1 MLLTRYGPSV
11 LDLDIYYGL
20 ELIKKVYEEKTNSMV
35 WDMWLAKYP
44 WMDKDNFISFEDFKK
59 QMLGDPEKPKTKPKT
74 KEEIYKQADDILK
87 AFNKS
92 KGGTSHG
99 DI

>member
-1 MLLTRYGPSV
+1 M

-20 ELIKKVYEEKTNSMV
+20 ELIKKAYEEKTNSMV
-35 WDMWLAKYP
+35 WDMWISLYP
-44 WMDKDNFISFEDFKK
+44 NMDKDSFISFEAFKR
-59 QMLGDPEKPKTKPKT
+59 QMIGDSHKPKAKPKT

-92 KGGTSHG
+92 KGGK
-99 DI
+99 I